1 MSMLQKMAVYRQ
13 YEAVL
18 TAPRAKL
25 LIVGGFV
32 ARTEVGGM
40 SLALVLLIHHAT
52 GSYQISGVCVAV
64 YLVTASAN
72 RPVQGRLMDRYGR
85 ARLLRPLTGAHL
97 AFTVLLASSASAG
110 APTAVVLV
118 LCAATGFTLPSLSAF
133 IRVAWAGFPVSK
145 DVLSTAYALD
155 SVLYELALVCG
166 PLLVG
171 ALVALTPA
179 AVPLLVLGSLA
190 FVGTMLSTRVS
201 TDASAGSG
209 SASDASR
216 AGSLGGM
223 TRLVT
228 ALVSV
233 GVALGAIA
241 VVVPATAQAS
251 GAIALSGPVQATW
264 SVGSLVGGLWYGGR
278 VWTGAPA
285 RRATVAMVW
294 FAVFLTLFAVSSSL
308 LWRAFTLLT
317 AGLALAPALTAI
329 LSLVP
334 LIVPASRLT
343 EAFSWISA
351 AEPAGAALGSW
362 AAGSLIAADR
372 LALAG
377 WLPCVGAAGAVLFA
391 GWQCFAMPVT
401 EPEAENTGAQPEG

>member
-1 MSMLQKMAVYRQ
+1 MTGAPRRTSLYRR

-18 TAPRAKL
+18 KAPRAVP

-40 SLALVLLIHHAT
+40 SLALVLLIHHTT
-52 GSYQISGVCVAV
+52 GSYRVSGLSVAV
-64 YLVTASAN
+64 YLVTASAS
-72 RPVQGRLMDRYGR
+72 RPVQGRLMDRHGR
-85 ARLLRPLTGAHL
+85 VAPLRLLTGAHL
-97 AFTVLLASSASAG
+97 VFLVVLVWSAAGGAPAG
-110 APTAVVLV
+110 AVLV
-118 LCAATGFTLPSLSAF
+118 LCGAAGATLPSLSAF
-133 IRVAWAGFPVSK
+133 VRVAWAGLPVPE

-155 SVLYELALVCG
+155 PVLYELALVCG

-171 ALVALTPA
+171 GLAALTPA
-179 AVPLLVLGSLA
+179 AVPPVVLGVLA
-190 FVGTMLSTRVS
+190 LAGTVLATRVPA
-201 TDASAGSG
+201 DAPAGSRA
-209 SASDASR
+209 SSDASR
-216 AGSLGGM
+216 SGSLGGLAP
-223 TRLVT
+223 LVA

-233 GVALGAIA
+233 GVALGAVA

-278 VWTGAPA
+278 IRAGSHA
-285 RRATVAMVW
+285 RRAAIAMAW
-294 FAVFLTLFAVSSSL
+294 FAAFLALFAVSSDL

-317 AGLALAPALTAI
+317 AGLALAPALTSV

-334 LIVPASRLT
+334 EIVPAPRLA

-362 AAGSLIAADR
+362 AAGSLIAAGR
-372 LALAG
+372 LSLAG
-377 WLPCVGAAGAVLFA
+377 WLPCVGAVGAVAFA
-391 GWQCFAMPVT
+391 GRRYAVT
-401 EPEAENTGAQPEG
+401 AREALTRP